1 MPGGCPLRVLLG
13 LPLLLCVLLSPTI
26 AAFRRP
32 LLSARP
38 AASAFGWSS
47 SKQRAATAFS
57 SGWYNKLS
65 ASLSTS
71 SSSASWSA
79 AGVGA
84 AAPTAPQNQP
94 PPARAFAMAQLS
106 KITGGATTTAG
117 TGTKQPFS
125 LATLWGVVGVVA
137 VLSNAIRR
145 LLPIALEPFSKAGTA
160 AAATAFTPLHWAQ
173 YVGFVLIMAYAEGYK
188 GFQLKF
194 SPLVVKRAMTLGP
207 NSPFHHKL
215 FAAPYSMG
223 LFHASKK
230 RQIVSWTLALGIVG
244 LVKLVKTLAFPY
256 RSIVDAG
263 VVVGLSWGTASIA
276 GIYVQ
281 ALRGQVPMIDPAM
294 PEKKAN

>member
-1 MPGGCPLRVLLG
+1 MHGGCPLRVLLG
-13 LPLLLCVLLSPTI
+13 LPLVLCVLLSPTI
-26 AAFRRP
+26 FAFRRP

-47 SKQRAATAFS
+47 SKQRAATTFS
-57 SGWYNKLS
+57 FGWKNKLS
-65 ASLSTS
+65 ASSFTS
-71 SSSASWSA
+71 SWPA
-79 AGVGA
+79 AGGVGA
-84 AAPTAPQNQP
+84 GAVTAPPNQP
-94 PPARAFAMAQLS
+94 PPTRAFAMAQLS
-106 KITGGATTTAG
+106 KITGGATGAAD
-117 TGTKQPFS
+117 TGSKQHFS
-125 LATLWGVVGVVA
+125 LSTLWGVVGVVA

-160 AAATAFTPLHWAQ
+160 GATAFTPLHWAQ
-173 YVGFVLIMAYAEGYK
+173 YVGFALVMAYAEGYK

-244 LVKLVKTLAFPY
+244 LVKLVKTLVFPY
-256 RSIVDAG
+256 RAIVDAG

-276 GIYVQ
+276 GIYIQ
-281 ALRGQVPMIDPAM
+281 ALRGQVPGIDPAM
-294 PEKKAN
+294 PEKKVQ

>member
-1 MPGGCPLRVLLG
+1 M
-13 LPLLLCVLLSPTI
+13 
-26 AAFRRP
+26 
-32 LLSARP
+32 
-38 AASAFGWSS
+38 
-47 SKQRAATAFS
+47 
-57 SGWYNKLS
+57 
-65 ASLSTS
+65 
-71 SSSASWSA
+71 
-79 AGVGA
+79 
-84 AAPTAPQNQP
+84 
-94 PPARAFAMAQLS
+94 
-106 KITGGATTTAG
+106 
-117 TGTKQPFS
+117 
-125 LATLWGVVGVVA
+125 VA

-145 LLPIALEPFSKAGTA
+145 LLPIALEPFSKAGSA

-173 YVGFVLIMAYAEGYK
+173 YVGFALIMAYAEGYK

-230 RQIVSWTLALGIVG
+230 RQIISWTLAIGIVG
-244 LVKLVKTLAFPY
+244 LVKLVKALAFPY

-281 ALRGQVPMIDPAM
+281 ALRGQVPVIDPAM
-294 PEKKAN
+294 PEKKVN